1 MPRVSTWLEAGQR
14 DLLPS
19 LQISMVY
26 PSRPE
31 SPTTSGW
38 LQMIVTEVSFL
49 SSMNRSRGA
58 LVGSARRK
66 HSVKFGWK
74 HLRRKKRM
82 QEMFTS
88 SWLLESDNNQKVK
101 PRQYIFSSSLSKALP
116 LGGGG
121 GGVGGLGSS
130 GAAASADVKQA
141 FANVI
146 ITGWAEQCR
155 STKFETKKMRIK
167 AR

>member
-1 MPRVSTWLEAGQR
+1 MPRVSTWLEAGQ

-38 LQMIVTEVSFL
+38 LQMIVTDVSFL

-58 LVGSARRK
+58 LVGSEKRK
-66 HSVKFGWK
+66 HTVKFGWK
-74 HLRRKKRM
+74 HCIEKRM
-82 QEMFTS
+82 QEIFTS
-88 SWLLESDNNQKVK
+88 LWLLESNNNQKVK
-101 PRQYIFSSSLSKALP
+101 QRHNIYSSSWNDALP

-141 FANVI
+141 LANVI
-146 ITGWAEQCR
+146 TTGWAEQCC
-155 STKFETKKMRIK
+155 STK
-167 AR
+167 